1 MIAHA
6 RKQAG
11 FVSAQTA
18 VFGRRD
24 DRGRNRGVALCSG
37 TSGLS
42 QSAATVIAIAKM
54 SVGSPPTDFKF
65 ARTGQ
70 AGPGKWAA
78 VRVADAD
85 NYYVVRANALEDVDT
100 FMAAIHWENTD
111 RLFSELTNERGAQP
125 GDKPT

>member
-1 MIAHA
+1 MFRDQRPFAIGGDRHRDRPKCRLA
-6 RKQAG
+6 R
-11 FVSAQTA
+11 
-18 VFGRRD
+18 
-24 DRGRNRGVALCSG
+24 
-37 TSGLS
+37 
-42 QSAATVIAIAKM
+42 
-54 SVGSPPTDFKF
+54 PPTDFKF

-100 FMAAIHWENTD
+100 FMAAIRWENTD
-111 RLFSELTNERGAQP
+111 RLFQRAYEERGAQP

>member
-1 MIAHA
+1 MHGSRPDLFQLRQLFLAAVITAGAIAIIA
-6 RKQAG
+6 
-11 FVSAQTA
+11 
-18 VFGRRD
+18 
-24 DRGRNRGVALCSG
+24 GVALCSG

-78 VRVADAD
+78 VRAADAD